1 MCVIIRCD
9 YYDYF
14 FNKKEQMKLRNIV
27 LAAFVVVMGISSAS
41 AQLNILN
48 STTPEDIGIKT
59 LDQLTY
65 DNDEPL
71 PYGYIDERD
80 LLWSKATWEIIDLD
94 ERVNFPLYYPI
105 DNNIGSDR
113 RPLYDVLVTNLK
125 NGTIQDVYS
134 DSYFTQKTTLKDID
148 ASLVY
153 RDTTDYGIDQFN
165 AEGIVDDE
173 YIREFTLDAADIE
186 QWRIRGLW
194 YLDSRLGELRYRVL
208 GICPVAP
215 EARSKAF
222 ADDGGGDNL
231 VELFWVYFPAART
244 VLHEAKAFNRK
255 NTSRPISFD
264 HLLNSRRFN
273 SLIYKEEN
281 VQGDREVKEY
291 ISENAFM
298 QLLESDRIKEQ
309 IRNIEID
316 LWNY

>member
-1 MCVIIRCD
+1 
-9 YYDYF
+9 
-14 FNKKEQMKLRNIV
+14 MKLRNII
-27 LAAFVVVMGISSAS
+27 LTAFVVVLGISSAN

-48 STTPEDIGIKT
+48 SATPEDIGVKT
-59 LDQLTY
+59 LDQLAY

-71 PYGYIDERD
+71 PYGFIDERD

-105 DNNIGSDR
+105 PPSNIGSDR

-231 VELFWVYFPAART
+231 VELFWVYFPAARN

-281 VQGDREVKEY
+281 VQGDRAVKEY